1 MTRAVFE
8 KVAASVVLVLAV
20 AFVVAACLHTH
31 KVYDPDTEAFGIL
44 AFTRVGERD
53 LVIDATFTG
62 VTRRD
67 GRLYSTYD
75 RSQPRGK
82 QACPT

>member
-31 KVYDPDTEAFGIL
+31 KVYDPDTEAFGIR
-44 AFTRVGERD
+44 AFTRVGERAIAP
-53 LVIDATFTG
+53 V
-62 VTRRD
+62 VTIKE
-67 GRLYSTYD
+67 GRVYE
-75 RSQPRGK
+75 PGRG
-82 QACPT
+82 AHDWGFAPPVAAG